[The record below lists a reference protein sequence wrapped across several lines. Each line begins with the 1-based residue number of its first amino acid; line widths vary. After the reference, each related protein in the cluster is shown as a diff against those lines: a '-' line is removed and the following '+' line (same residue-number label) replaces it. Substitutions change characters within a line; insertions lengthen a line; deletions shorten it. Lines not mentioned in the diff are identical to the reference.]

1 MRELDPRIHREP
13 PFRGASKASEPE
25 SRTVRAGFRVCAQG
39 ASRNDEVKPMDCR
52 VKPNN
57 DDKKL
62 PATGCCDLT
71 QPEMGWRGSAPT
83 IRMQSQG
90 FTATGESFMASLD
103 SVSIA
108 ILLGAV
114 LVMAGILSSLLALR
128 FGAPLLLVFLF
139 IGMFAGDSGPGQIRF
154 DDVRTTYLVGSVALA
169 LILFDG
175 GLRTRFQSIR
185 TVLAPSMVLAT
196 AGVLLTALITAPIAR
211 YALDLNW
218 TEALLVGAVVAS
230 TDAAAVFLL
239 VHAQGLRLR
248 PRVGATLEVESGTND
263 PFAVFLTLMLVELI
277 SLGESSVWHVALE
290 FTREAVLG
298 AIVGVLGG
306 RLVVLALNR
315 VALPQGLHAPFVTTA
330 ALVIFG
336 AAQIAHASGFLAVYL
351 AGIIIGNRPTRAH
364 NSVVAFLD
372 AATWLAQIVMFVL
385 LGLLVSPQRLVGS
398 LTPAVVVALVLM
410 LVARPL
416 AVLLCLAPF
425 RFSWREKAFIAWV
438 GLRGAVAIFLASI
451 PMLVGLS
458 KAYLYFDVA
467 FVVVIISLLLQGWTL
482 AFAARRLHVALP
494 RSDRGPRRVELDLPG
509 QLEQQLVG
517 YSVRPKSLYLRR
529 GLIPSW
535 SKPTLVIRDQK
546 ILSPAEAEPVAA
558 GDYIYLLAPPE
569 KAEALDRFFVD
580 MAPSAAPDPHLLGD
594 FTVSGEITLG
604 DLANIYDVAI
614 DAEQSQLTLADYFD
628 VHLDHAP
635 KEGATL
641 PLDSIVLVARSLGGG
656 RVNVVGLRLPED
668 GEDAAPETRGAS
680 IKRKLSRAWKSVA
693 GI

>member
-1 MRELDPRIHREP
+1 
-13 PFRGASKASEPE
+13 
-25 SRTVRAGFRVCAQG
+25 
-39 ASRNDEVKPMDCR
+39 
-52 VKPNN
+52 
-57 DDKKL
+57 
-62 PATGCCDLT
+62 
-71 QPEMGWRGSAPT
+71 
-83 IRMQSQG
+83 
-90 FTATGESFMASLD
+90 MASLD
-103 SVSIA
+103 SVSLA

-128 FGAPLLLVFLF
+128 FGAPLLLVFLL
-139 IGMFAGDSGPGQIRF
+139 IGMVAGDAGPGHLNF

-175 GLRTRFQSIR
+175 GLRTRFQNIR
-185 TVLAPSMVLAT
+185 AVLAPSMVLAT
-196 AGVLLTALITAPIAR
+196 IGVLLTALITAPVAR

-218 TEALLVGAVVAS
+218 IEALLVGAVVAS

-248 PRVGATLEVESGTND
+248 PRVGATLEAESGTND

-277 SLGESSVWHVALE
+277 SSGAGSIGHIGLE
-290 FTREAVLG
+290 FLREAVLG
-298 AIVGVLGG
+298 AIIGVVGG

-330 ALVIFG
+330 ALVVFG
-336 AAQIAHASGFLAVYL
+336 AAQIGHASGFLAVYL

-364 NSVVAFLD
+364 NSVVTFLD

-385 LGLLVSPQRLVGS
+385 LGLLVSPHRLLS
-398 LTPAVVVALVLM
+398 SALPAVVVALSLM

-416 AVLLCLAPF
+416 AVFLCLVPF
-425 RFSWREKAFIAWV
+425 RFNWREKIFIAWT

-482 AFAARRLHVALP
+482 AAAARRLHVALP
-494 RSDRGPRRVELDLPG
+494 RSERGPRRVELDLPG

-517 YSVRPKSLYLRR
+517 YPVRSKSLFFRR

-535 SKPTLVIRDQK
+535 SKPTLVIRDQH
-546 ILSPAEAEPVAA
+546 ILSPAEADPIAP
-558 GDYIYLLAPPE
+558 GDYLYLLAPPE

-580 MAPSAAPDPHLLGD
+580 MQPSSAPDPHLLGD
-594 FTVSGEITLG
+594 FTVSGEVALG
-604 DLANIYDVAI
+604 DVAQVYGVNV
-614 DAEQSQLTLADYFD
+614 DGEQSKLTLADYFD

-641 PLDSIVLVARSLGGG
+641 PLDSIVLVARNLSGG
-656 RVNVVGLRLPED
+656 RVNVVGLRLPEEEEEA
-668 GEDAAPETRGAS
+668 GHLTWLES
-680 IKRKLSRAWKSVA
+680 FKRKLADVWSSVA

>member
-1 MRELDPRIHREP
+1 
-13 PFRGASKASEPE
+13 
-25 SRTVRAGFRVCAQG
+25 
-39 ASRNDEVKPMDCR
+39 
-52 VKPNN
+52 
-57 DDKKL
+57 
-62 PATGCCDLT
+62 
-71 QPEMGWRGSAPT
+71 
-83 IRMQSQG
+83 
-90 FTATGESFMASLD
+90 MASLD

-108 ILLGAV
+108 ILLGAM

-128 FGAPLLLVFLF
+128 FGAPLLLVFLV
-139 IGMFAGDSGPGQIRF
+139 IGMLAGDSGPGGLQF
-154 DDVRTTYLVGSVALA
+154 DDVRSTYLVGSVALA

-185 TVLAPSMVLAT
+185 AVLAPSMALAT
-196 AGVLLTALITAPIAR
+196 AGVLLTALITAPVAK
-211 YALDLNW
+211 AVLDLNW

-248 PRVGATLEVESGTND
+248 PRVGATLEAESGSND
-263 PFAVFLTLMLVELI
+263 PFAVFLTLMLVEFI
-277 SLGESSVWHVALE
+277 SVGQSSAAHVMLE
-290 FTREAVLG
+290 LAREAVLG
-298 AIVGVLGG
+298 AVIGVIGG
-306 RLVVLALNR
+306 RLVVIALNR

-336 AAQIAHASGFLAVYL
+336 TAQIAHASGFLAVYL

-364 NSVVAFLD
+364 NSVVTFLD

-385 LGLLVSPQRLVGS
+385 LGLLVSPQRLGAS
-398 LTPAVVVALVLM
+398 AGPAVVVAMVLM

-416 AVLLCLAPF
+416 AVFVCLAPF
-425 RFSWREKAFIAWV
+425 RFNWREKLFIAWT

-482 AFAARRLHVALP
+482 ASAARWLHVALP

-509 QLEQQLVG
+509 QLEQELVG
-517 YSVRPKSLYLRR
+517 YPVRAKSLYYRR

-535 SKPTLVIRDQK
+535 SKPTLVIRK
-546 ILSPAEAEPVAA
+546 EAILTPAEAEPIAP
-558 GDYIYLLAPPE
+558 GDYIYLLAPPQ
-569 KAEALDRFFVD
+569 KAESLDRFFID
-580 MAPSAAPDPHLLGD
+580 MPPSTAPDPHLLGD
-594 FTVSGEITLG
+594 FTVLGEVMLG
-604 DLANIYDVAI
+604 DLAQIYAI
-614 DAEQSQLTLADYFD
+614 ETDANSASLTLADYFD

-635 KEGATL
+635 QEGATL
-641 PLDSIVLVARSLGGG
+641 ALDSIVLVARSISGG
-656 RVNVVGLRLPED
+656 RVSVVGLRLPED
-668 GEDAAPETRGAS
+668 EEKVVPLTRTEEL
-680 IKRKLSRAWKSVA
+680 KRKLAEMWSSVA